1 MNLRVKYKD
10 FEIQIEDNNKIVI
23 YNSEIIKLLNAISL
37 EIQAIANNENGNATN
52 VPVCGLTAKHAKQQI
67 SMQASFLIVLLQI
80 TGSHQLTHQVTSKAK
95 KSLLTSPSLV
105 ALS

>member
-52 VPVCGLTAKHAKQQI
+52 VRRVDCSRVHDTNDI
-67 SMQASFLIVLLQI
+67 DTEV
-80 TGSHQLTHQVTSKAK
+80 
-95 KSLLTSPSLV
+95 
-105 ALS
+105 